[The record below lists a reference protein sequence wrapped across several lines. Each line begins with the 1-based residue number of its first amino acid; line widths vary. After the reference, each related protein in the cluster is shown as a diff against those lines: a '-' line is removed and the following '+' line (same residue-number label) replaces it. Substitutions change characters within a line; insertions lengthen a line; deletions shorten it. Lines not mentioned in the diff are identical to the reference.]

1 LGGFTRLIAYMD
13 VRPGRFLS
21 GVLLALLWVGPQP
34 ASVEQSAHPFS
45 PGETLTYDVTWS
57 VFRAG
62 EVTATLR
69 SVNEGPHDAYEAIT
83 TARSQGFVS
92 LLFDVQNEFR
102 SLFDP
107 QTLCSSRITKKI
119 NEGRRHKD
127 TSIVFDRVRKLA
139 ILDEHDLTKPGA
151 PPKHTENDIPA
162 CVEDVVTAF
171 YYLRRQQFEL
181 GHSIKLPV
189 NDGSKTHEVTVEVQ
203 AREKIQTPLGD
214 MEAFRVE
221 PKVFSGLFKR
231 KGRMLI
237 WFSAD
242 ERHLPL
248 RIKAMIAVGS
258 ITGTL
263 RAVTEQPASQ
273 SAPKAANRIG
283 AAAP

>member
-1 LGGFTRLIAYMD
+1 MD
-13 VRPGRFLS
+13 LKSVRVLS
-21 GVLLALLWVGPQP
+21 LVLLALVCLSPD
-34 ASVEQSAHPFS
+34 AKSAEQAPVPFS
-45 PGETLTYDVTWS
+45 PGEKLTFDVTWS

-62 EVTATLR
+62 EVTATL
-69 SVNEGPHDAYEAIT
+69 SSIDESPHKAYEVTT

-102 SLFDP
+102 SMFDP
-107 QTLCSSRITKKI
+107 TSLCSSRITKKI

-127 TSIVFDRVRKLA
+127 TSIVFDSARKLA
-139 ILDEHDLTKPGA
+139 ILHERDLTKPSA
-151 PPKHTENDIPA
+151 PPKHTENEIPA

-171 YYLRRQQFEL
+171 YYLRRQRFEV
-181 GHSIKLPV
+181 GHSIRLPV

-203 AREKIQTPLGD
+203 AREKIQTPLGE

-221 PKVFSGLFKR
+221 PKVFSGLYKR

-248 RIKAMIAVGS
+248 RIKAMISVGS

-263 RAVTEQPASQ
+263 RAVTQVTPGQ
-273 SAPKAANRIG
+273 STEKATSTVGLAQ
-283 AAAP
+283 